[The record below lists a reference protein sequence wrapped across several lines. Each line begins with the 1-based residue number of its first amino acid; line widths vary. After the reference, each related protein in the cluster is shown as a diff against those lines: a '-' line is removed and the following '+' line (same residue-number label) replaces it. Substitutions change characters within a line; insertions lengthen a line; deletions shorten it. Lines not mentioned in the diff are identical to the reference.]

1 MSAQQINDVKQKV
14 LVVDD
19 NLSFRELMTELLE
32 PVGYEVWTAQDGLA
46 GLDALYHGPFNLI
59 LTDYQMPGMTGLE
72 MAAFIRRSDTVT
84 PIILI
89 TGDCY
94 TLDPEIV
101 ARAGITKMLSKPFK
115 INEFLNMCSIESK
128 NKQINDTSITRQK
141 EASQMSKTIS
151 QQIALGVLLL
161 ALATGCAGMS
171 TRQQRAL
178 SGGAIGAAG
187 GAAIGA
193 MAGSPTTGAI
203 VGGAVGTATGALWD
217 DVKKSLK

>member
-1 MSAQQINDVKQKV
+1 MSAQQFNDVKQKV

-19 NLSFRELMTELLE
+19 NLSFRELMTDLLE

-46 GLDALYHGPFNLI
+46 GLDALYNGPFDLI

-72 MAAFIRRSDTVT
+72 MAAFIRRSDAVT

-94 TLDPEIV
+94 ALDPELV

-115 INEFLNMCSIESK
+115 INEFLNMCSMESK
-128 NKQINDTSITRQK
+128 DKKVNSISITRQK
-141 EASQMSKTIS
+141 ETSRMSKTIT